1 MQRRAAGLPTAC
13 ASWSCV
19 KQRPYDRFEDLKL
32 LQVARVEGAGR
43 EWWEMRTAVGKRCR
57 RGFSFYSK
65 YSESHV
71 EV

>member
-43 EWWEMRTAVGKRCR
+43 EWWEMRT
-57 RGFSFYSK
+57 
-65 YSESHV
+65 EW
-71 EV
+71 